1 MASFVDGGSL
11 AFDQMMYAP
20 KSRDNL
26 EFLQNRSQHIT
37 QNLTEAGRNFFQGA
51 RDTWNDFF
59 GEGAARLA
67 RAVTRT
73 VASLWETNV
82 VRALETIGQMQNA
95 PLVMQRGIMSDPY
108 IKEMYLKQKID
119 GYSDTYVNR
128 YGDTQGHDN
137 YDYRRVND
145 GIVLEKEGGG
155 WEAWTY
161 FEELEDSED
170 ALYFD
175 QQVEM
180 LHSIGNIVRMIR
192 RGKDDPTSR
201 FNSSL

>member
-1 MASFVDGGSL
+1 MASFVEGGSL

-20 KSRDNL
+20 KLRDNI
-26 EFLQNRSQHIT
+26 EFLQNRSATIT

-51 RDTWNDFF
+51 RETWNDFF

-67 RAVTRT
+67 RAVTRN

-82 VRALETIGQMQNA
+82 VRLLETIGHMQNA
-95 PLVMQRGIMSDPY
+95 PLVMQRGIMSDPF
-108 IKEMYLKQKID
+108 IKDMYLRQKID

-128 YGDTQGHDN
+128 YGDAQGHDN

-145 GIVLEKEGGG
+145 GMVLEREDGGY
-155 WEAWTY
+155 EAWTY
-161 FEELEDSED
+161 FEELENPED
-170 ALYFD
+170 ELYFD
-175 QQVEM
+175 QQVDM
-180 LHSIGNIVRMIR
+180 HHSIGNIVRMIR